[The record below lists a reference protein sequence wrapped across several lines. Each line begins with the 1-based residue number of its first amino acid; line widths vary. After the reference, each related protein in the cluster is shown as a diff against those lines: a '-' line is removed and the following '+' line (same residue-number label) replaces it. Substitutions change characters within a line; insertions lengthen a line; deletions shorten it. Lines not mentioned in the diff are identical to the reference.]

1 MANDNETGIPL
12 SIIVEYAKG
21 QTTQAR
27 RQAFVN
33 LIHFWKDNGGDLDAA
48 VKAILEIQGGQV
60 ISAGNMPKEFMPYY
74 RSETIATKLIDI
86 VRKIDEKIASK
97 EDNWDWAHVMRVMI
111 DEGIIMTNTT
121 PNKFDQLVCAM
132 VPGKG
137 RDNVRKNGDYSILY
151 RKEPWPL
158 WTKESHLDPQVAQ
171 DRTICNMIAKEFQP
185 VLKRT
190 IIEDY

>member
-1 MANDNETGIPL
+1 MANDNGTGIPL
-12 SIIVEYAKG
+12 GYIVEYAKA
-21 QTTQAR
+21 QPTQAK

-33 LIHFWKDNGGDLDAA
+33 LIHFWAGNGGDLESAL
-48 VKAILEIQGGQV
+48 KAILEIQGGQV
-60 ISAGNMPKEFMPYY
+60 ISASNMPREFMPYY

-121 PNKFDQLVCAM
+121 
-132 VPGKG
+132 
-137 RDNVRKNGDYSILY
+137 RDNVRKNGDYSILD
-151 RKEPWPL
+151 REKPWTQ
-158 WTKESHLDPQVAQ
+158 WIKMSHIDPQEAQ
-171 DRTICNMIAKEFQP
+171 DRTICNMIAKEFEP

-190 IIEDY
+190 IIIDY